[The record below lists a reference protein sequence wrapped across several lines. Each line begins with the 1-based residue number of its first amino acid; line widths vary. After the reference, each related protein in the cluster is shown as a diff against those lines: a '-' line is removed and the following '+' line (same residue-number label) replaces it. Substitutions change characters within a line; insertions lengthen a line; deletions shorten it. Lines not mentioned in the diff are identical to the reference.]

1 MVSFPDPKA
10 RHPFH
15 MHAMIHGQPAFVSE
29 TLERLDHADAATFL
43 GRPRRLVVTGCGT
56 SFHAAMYGARLF
68 HAVLAPATSV
78 EATHAYD
85 LAYGPFAPPAGAT
98 VLGVSHSGSTPTT
111 NFALARAKKEGHRIL
126 AVSGLPNTEMEEIAD
141 ETLLIGSVHDRSWAN
156 TMSYTTQLTAFAS
169 LAGQRMREQ
178 TDIVEG
184 LRALPRVVQKALE
197 CEASIRRLARRIA
210 RATQITFLGSGWDHV
225 TVLEAALKI
234 RETCSLS
241 AFGYHME
248 QFLHGPFLSIDRGEP
263 VFMLRSSEDGKRAEA
278 IHRALSKSGANV
290 LEIGESP
297 RANVR
302 LPRVHAVLRPIV
314 SVIPMQFLAYYAALA
329 RKANPD
335 IMRTDVPRY
344 RAGVEALFH

>member
-15 MHAMIHGQPAFVSE
+15 MHAMIHGQPSFVSE
-29 TLERLDHADAATFL
+29 TLERLGDTDASSLL
-43 GRPRRLVVTGCGT
+43 GPSRRLVVTGCGT
-56 SFHAAMYGARLF
+56 SFHAALYGARLL
-68 HAVLAPATSV
+68 HAVLAPIASV

-85 LAYGPFAPPAGAT
+85 LAFGSFAPPAGAAI
-98 VLGVSHSGSTPTT
+98 LGVSHSGSTPTT
-111 NFALARAKKEGHRIL
+111 NRALARARKAGHRTL
-126 AVSGLPNTEMEEIAD
+126 AICGLPKTEMEDIAD
-141 ETLLIGSVHDRSWAN
+141 ETLVIGSVHDRSWAN

-169 LAGQRMREQ
+169 LAAQRMRGQ

-184 LRALPRVVQKALE
+184 LRALPRVVQKALG
-197 CEASIRRLARRIA
+197 CEASIRRLARRVA
-210 RATQITFLGSGWDHV
+210 RAAHVTFLGSGWDHV

-241 AFGYHME
+241 AFGFHME
-248 QFLHGPFLSIDRGEP
+248 QFLHGPFLSIGRKEP
-263 VFMLRSSEDGKRAEA
+263 VIALRSSEDRKRAEV
-278 IHRALSKSGANV
+278 ILRALSKCGADV
-290 LEIGESP
+290 ITVGESP
-297 RANVR
+297 RATVR

>member
-1 MVSFPDPKA
+1 MADGELTRAAIAAQPEWLRQVPTDRRFPDA
-10 RHPFH
+10 LLLF
-15 MHAMIHGQPAFVSE
+15 
-29 TLERLDHADAATFL
+29 
-43 GRPRRLVVTGCGT
+43 TGCGT
-56 SFHAAMYGARLF
+56 SFHAALYGAERL

-78 EATHAYD
+78 EAMHAYD
-85 LAYGPFAPPAGAT
+85 LAYGPFAPPPGAS

-111 NFALARAKKEGHRIL
+111 NRALVRARKSGHRTL
-126 AVSGLPNTEMEEIAD
+126 AICGLPNSEMEDIAD
-141 ETLLIGSVHDRSWAN
+141 ETLVIGSVHDRSWAN

-169 LAGQRMREQ
+169 LAAQRMRGQ

-184 LRALPRVVQKALE
+184 LRALPRVVEKALG
-197 CEASIRRLARRIA
+197 CEASIGRLARRVA
-210 RATQITFLGSGWDHV
+210 RAAHVTFLGSGWDHV

-263 VFMLRSSEDGKRAEA
+263 VVMLRSSEDGKRAEA